1 MSENCEWASCG
12 LMIAPLDRMSEE
24 IVRADHHRIHGLAD
38 LVHRK
43 RNPGTVTVTTHNDLL
58 RVICLG
64 RQPSILYLR
73 KGQEKTENF
82 QD

>member
-38 LVHRK
+38 LVRRK
-43 RNPGTVTVTTHNDLL
+43 RNPGTVTVTTRNDLL

-64 RQPSILYLR
+64 RQP
-73 KGQEKTENF
+73 
-82 QD
+82 